1 MFTEDESIHKLF
13 ANNPLVACINL
24 ASLKKAQE
32 MYALA
37 RDRVFNETEEE
48 R

>member
-1 MFTEDESIHKLF
+1 MFTDDESIHKLF
-13 ANNPLVACINL
+13 MNNPLIACINL

-32 MYALA
+32 LYALA